1 MIVSIWVFF
10 LMGDPLAH
18 EHGIPY
24 VQHTAPEP
32 VHATAWRR
40 EDFEQECRAEFEGKY
55 PGHVVCDSGWCKQK
69 VEVMGG

>member
-10 LMGDPLAH
+10 LMGDSLTQ
-18 EHGIPY
+18 EHGTPY

-40 EDFEQECRAEFEGKY
+40 ADFESECYQEFHAKY
-55 PGHVVCDSGWCKQK
+55 PGHVVCDSGWCKQQ
-69 VEVMGG
+69 VEVWAG